1 VIALILV
8 LSAMAVVG
16 IVLVIRTELMHA
28 AQLAEQRV
36 DRWLSP
42 RPHDQ

>member
-1 VIALILV
+1 VTALILV

-16 IVLVIRTELMHA
+16 IALVIRTELMHA
-28 AQLAEQRV
+28 AQLAEQRGP
-36 DRWLSP
+36 SP